1 MNMISEAEAFD
12 ESPQKR
18 WSKRIT
24 KGDVTKEITVEKA
37 ENGYIIELCV
47 WGDFPK
53 GDGEGKEYKHKQK
66 KILSDKNPLAEQDVE
81 DEWDKSV
88 KAMEELVSN
97 SINFEEA

>member
-24 KGDVTKEITVEKA
+24 KGDVTKEINVEKA
-37 ENGYIIELCV
+37 TDDQLKAYDNY
-47 WGDFPK
+47 PK
-53 GDGEGKEYKHKQK
+53 GNGEGKEYRDKRK
-66 KILSDKNPLAEQDVE
+66 KILSDKNPLAEQDGE

-97 SINFEEA
+97 SINFEEI